1 MYMYLDF
8 YYFDIFLPGKM
19 ATHFSPNAFSEAYD
33 HLYDVEDSQAI
44 SRYRAIMVDGDTDDE
59 FKVHV
64 QL

>member
-1 MYMYLDF
+1 
-8 YYFDIFLPGKM
+8 M

-59 FKVHV
+59 FKV